1 MTHIK
6 TRFALGLSLGCSL
19 LLAACGGGS
28 GGGTTGT
35 TPPTSGTLISS
46 ANSQEA
52 SASAYSAADSL
63 NGQAGGSADFVTGV
77 SVSTPSRGLIAFSLQ
92 QLYRAVENRSAPDLA
107 VGVTT
112 SRTMPCPYGGTSAI
126 TATIASS
133 FSMSA
138 GDSFTMSTNN
148 CKMDPTTTLNGGLTM
163 VFNTISGLPNATS
176 AWSATFGATFSAFSV
191 TEGAETSTANGDMTV
206 QLAQVNA
213 QDTSISAT
221 GNSLKIGTSQNGNR
235 TEVTMKNYSYNSSLK
250 AGVLSYGVNFS
261 MSGNLPKL
269 GAVDYVVKTSTDFKQ
284 AVTTTYPYQG
294 VMTVTAADKSASTL
308 TVIDGGNVSVG
319 VDKNGDGSVDE
330 TVTTTWTALMAHL

>member
-6 TRFALGLSLGCSL
+6 TKITLGLSLGCSL

-28 GGGTTGT
+28 GGDAPST
-35 TPPTSGTLISS
+35 TPPASGTLISS

-52 SASAYSAADSL
+52 SASGYSAAEGL
-63 NGQAGGSADFVTGV
+63 NSQAGNGSDFVTGV
-77 SVSTPSRGLIAFSLQ
+77 SVKTASRGWIGVSLN
-92 QLYRAVENRSAPDLA
+92 QLYRAIENRPAADLA

-112 SRTMPCPYGGTSAI
+112 SRSLPCPYGGSGNV
-126 TATIASS
+126 TATTASS
-133 FSMSA
+133 LNVMA
-138 GDSFTMSTNN
+138 GDRFTISASN
-148 CKMDPTTTLNGGLTM
+148 CKVDSTTTLHGSMTI
-163 VFNTISGLPNATS
+163 VFEAISGTPGVNS
-176 AWSATFGATFSAFSV
+176 AWSATLVTTLADFAV
-191 TEGAETSTANGDMTV
+191 TEGTLTSSASGDMTIK
-206 QLAQVNA
+206 LAQTNM
-213 QDTSISAT
+213 QDATIAAT
-221 GNSLKIGTSQNGNR
+221 GNTLRMGTVQDGTR
-235 TEVTMKNYSYNSSLK
+235 TEVTMKNYNYGGTVKDN
-250 AGVLSYGVNFS
+250 VLSYRVNFS

-284 AVTTTYPYQG
+284 AVTATYPYQG

>member
-6 TRFALGLSLGCSL
+6 TRITLGLGLGCSL

-28 GGGTTGT
+28 GGGTAAT

-52 SASAYSAADSL
+52 SASGYNAADGL
-63 NGQAGGSADFVTGV
+63 NSQTGSGSDFVTGV
-77 SVSTPSRGLIAFSLQ
+77 SVNTAARGWIGVSLN
-92 QLYRAVENRSAPDLA
+92 QLYRALENRPTADLA

-112 SRTMPCPYGGTSAI
+112 SQSIPCPYGGSGTV
-126 TATIASS
+126 TATTASN
-133 FSMSA
+133 FAVTA
-138 GDSFTMSTNN
+138 GDRFTMSMNN
-148 CKMDPTTTLNGGLTM
+148 CKVDPASTLHGSMTI
-163 VFNTISGLPNATS
+163 VFEAISGIPGANA
-176 AWSATFGATFSAFSV
+176 AWNATFGATFAEFSV
-191 TEGAETSTANGDMTV
+191 TEGAETSSANGDMTV
-206 QLAQVNA
+206 KVVQVNA
-213 QDTSISAT
+213 QEAT
-221 GNSLKIGTSQNGNR
+221 VNANGNTLKLGTAR
-235 TEVTMKNYSYNSSLK
+235 SGSSTEVTMKNYSYNGSLK

-269 GAVDYVVKTSTDFKQ
+269 GAVDYTVKTSTDFKQ
-284 AVTTTYPYQG
+284 TVTAKYPYQG